1 MNETN
6 WHRAYTCAEV
16 DYETKDMK
24 KLILILA
31 VIATGLPV
39 VAMADHLNGSWSG
52 FGSNYI
58 SFNAGNQQRRFSHGG
73 NVPFVVD
80 HGAAV
85 DYHSLQRNHPITV
98 DYSGARG
105 HETVNRVIVHQRK
118 NGGHRR
124 GH

>member
-1 MNETN
+1 
-6 WHRAYTCAEV
+6 
-16 DYETKDMK
+16 MK

-31 VIATGLPV
+31 VIATGLPMTLL
-39 VAMADHLNGSWSG
+39 ANHLDGTWGG

-58 SFNAGNQQRRFSHGG
+58 SFSVGHQHRRFSHSG
-73 NVPFVVD
+73 NVPFVDD
-80 HGAAV
+80 HGAVV
-85 DYHSLQRNHPITV
+85 DYHSLQPNHPITV